1 MRRLTL
7 MMAALLF
14 AGAIKAQVNRV
25 RVELGFEKESAVVN
39 EAFADNGSQLT
50 ALKSLVGDFVT
61 VPVSDRYLMIYSAVT
76 PDELTDRPKQLA
88 TDRAQAAHRLFD
100 SKLREVSKCDAH
112 AIYREEVKSWS
123 DVLKAIRKDPAVP
136 AKDELIQTLET
147 IINSGN
153 VGNAAAVQKLQA
165 VADGGAYQYLVEA
178 ILPALRRVS
187 IVAKY
192 LNLSQARPQ
201 SNTQPAPIQPTPV
214 QTAAPDTTTASA
226 TGVAE
231 SEALRLK
238 HLENK
243 EFGADSVNVQRSSS
257 GETSWGNFSSN
268 LALKTNALY
277 DLALLPNIGVEWAF
291 ANRWSVSA
299 DWMYAWWSH
308 DSSHRY
314 WRAYGGNLELRHWL
328 AKRTS
333 RRLKGHHVGAYAGAL
348 VYDVEFGGTGY
359 QSAKWNYMAGLSYGY
374 SIPIAKRLNIDFNI
388 GIGYLWGNYYK
399 YDYNEDAGLYFW
411 EQTKKRRWFGPTRVE
426 CSLVWLLGKQK

>member
-50 ALKSLVGDFVT
+50 ALKSLVGDFAT

-100 SKLREVSKCDAH
+100 SKLHEVSQCDAH

-147 IINSGN
+147 IINSGD

-187 IVAKY
+187 IVAIY

-214 QTAAPDTTTASA
+214 QTAAADTTTASA
-226 TGVAE
+226 TGVVE
-231 SEALRLK
+231 SEALQLK
-238 HLENK
+238 HLKNK
-243 EFGADSVNVQRSSS
+243 
-257 GETSWGNFSSN
+257 
-268 LALKTNALY
+268 
-277 DLALLPNIGVEWAF
+277 DLMLILFLQVH
-291 ANRWSVSA
+291 RDVS
-299 DWMYAWWSH
+299 MKMIY
-308 DSSHRY
+308 
-314 WRAYGGNLELRHWL
+314 
-328 AKRTS
+328 
-333 RRLKGHHVGAYAGAL
+333 
-348 VYDVEFGGTGY
+348 
-359 QSAKWNYMAGLSYGY
+359 
-374 SIPIAKRLNIDFNI
+374 
-388 GIGYLWGNYYK
+388 
-399 YDYNEDAGLYFW
+399 
-411 EQTKKRRWFGPTRVE
+411 
-426 CSLVWLLGKQK
+426 